1 MLPEVDGKIFYS
13 ITDLIKMGLMS
24 RTAAW
29 RLINKGE
36 LRAVMIGSSARI
48 HKDDLEDFLVSHCNV
63 NNKKA

>member
-24 RTAAW
+24 RTTAW